1 MKTLLIVEKDK
12 RDRQGLR
19 AMIHKSGVQ
28 IDTILECSNGM
39 DALYILNKRKI
50 DVMFT
55 NIDMAKMSGITL
67 CEKAREI
74 DPSLKMVVVTDS
86 DEFIHAVQLLRL
98 GVREYLLKP
107 IQRQQVVDILK
118 VLDQEVRQSL
128 ENQVTNS
135 TVKGQY
141 LKQMLLSTHASEGE
155 LDSIMRQ
162 GDSPLFANPYVVCCL
177 DNMGADSY
185 MREDRGYL
193 GNVEQ
198 SELYILK
205 ASILEWVRLQEWR
218 RRFVGVSREYKGI
231 EHLQQAYREALS
243 ARIEAFYREKPVVYI
258 ADIEKPAGTIA
269 GAEKSAGTIAEIK
282 ENDMKKAV
290 ANKSKSLD
298 YTEITNMS
306 TMLGTAKASK
316 VVKLL
321 SKFLWE
327 NRLEK
332 DMGQLQETITRF
344 LESLETN
351 YVAAA
356 KEDTYEIQNLKSPLS
371 YGSINTYEHMLLHW
385 LELFTQKVQVQL
397 SDYKNKEKMQV
408 AIAYIRENYNQDFNM
423 AVVSNEVSMN
433 YSLFSLAFKEYT
445 GTNFV
450 NYLKELRMEKAKE
463 YLQHSELRIS
473 EISQNVGY
481 ENEKHFMKIF
491 KAMYGISPTEY
502 RKSVQL
508 KKN

>member
-1 MKTLLIVEKDK
+1 MKTLLIVEEDK

-19 AMIHKSGVQ
+19 TMIHKSGVQ

-39 DALYILNKRKI
+39 DALYILNKKKI

-55 NIDMAKMSGITL
+55 NINMAEMSGITL
-67 CEKAREI
+67 CEQAREI
-74 DPSLKMVVVTDS
+74 DHSLKIVVVTDS
-86 DEFIHAVQLLRL
+86 DEFIHAVKLLRL
-98 GVREYLLKP
+98 GVREYLLMP
-107 IQRQQVVDILK
+107 IQSQQVVDILRI
-118 VLDQEVRQSL
+118 LDHEVQLSL
-128 ENQVTNS
+128 ETQVTNS

-185 MREDRGYL
+185 MREERGYL

-205 ASILEWVRLQEWR
+205 ASLLEWVRLQEWR
-218 RRFVGVSREYKGI
+218 RRFVGVSREYVGI

-243 ARIEAFYREKPVVYI
+243 ARIEAFYREKSVVYI
-258 ADIEKPAGTIA
+258 VEIEKSV
-269 GAEKSAGTIAEIK
+269 GAITEVEKSAGTIAGI
-282 ENDMKKAV
+282 D
-290 ANKSKSLD
+290 
-298 YTEITNMS
+298 ITNMS
-306 TMLGTAKASK
+306 SMLGTAKAPQ
-316 VVKLL
+316 VVKIL

-332 DMGQLQETITRF
+332 DMEQLQAIITKF
-344 LESLETN
+344 LRSLEIN
-351 YVAAA
+351 YAAAA
-356 KEDTYEIQNLKSPLS
+356 KEETYEIQNLKSPLS

-385 LELFTQKVQVQL
+385 LELFTQKIQVQL

-408 AIAYIRENYNQDFNM
+408 AITYIRENYNQDFNM

-463 YLQHSELRIS
+463 YLQHSELRIG

-491 KAMYGISPTEY
+491 KVRYGISPTEY